1 MAAPDRSEDVS
12 NNVENGSCNSNEGT
26 TNHETSSDRIANAA
40 KVRKPYTVTKQRE
53 KWSEAEHERFL
64 EAINLY
70 GRAWRQIQGTKTAVQ
85 IRSHA
90 QKFFSKVAR
99 EADSGSDGSVQ
110 TVVIPPPRPKR
121 KPTHPY
127 PRKSPVPYSQ
137 SPSSAMEKGTKS
149 PTSVLSPFDS
159 DDQTNRCSSPNS
171 CTSDMQSIDKKN
183 DYATSK
189 QSCKEDDAVTGSRP
203 TSSIMLFGKIVLV
216 GGESHRTSSSRE
228 DSGVDHKSMTGQD
241 SRHVDTVL
249 SLGVWDT
256 SCTGSNAFGSV
267 TDVSENL
274 EKSAE
279 ARKRV
284 TSLEKQEPCY
294 RPNGFRPYKRCLS
307 EREVTSSLSLV
318 ASEEGGSRR
327 RARKG
332 KKYIKLNN
340 GDRVT
345 ASGKIKTESGA
356 KVRGN
361 KVGAI
366 YKKWKDNTHKKASAE
381 RMVMEMIHQACQV
394 EVGEAG
400 RDGQHQY

>member
-1 MAAPDRSEDVS
+1 M
-12 NNVENGSCNSNEGT
+12 
-26 TNHETSSDRIANAA
+26 
-40 KVRKPYTVTKQRE
+40 
-53 KWSEAEHERFL
+53 
-64 EAINLY
+64 
-70 GRAWRQIQGTKTAVQ
+70 
-85 IRSHA
+85 
-90 QKFFSKVAR
+90 AR

-216 GGESHRTSSSRE
+216 GGESHKTSSSRE
-228 DSGVDHKSMTGQD
+228 DGVDHKSMTGQD

-249 SLGVWDT
+249 TLGVWDT

-267 TDVSENL
+267 TEVSENL

-279 ARKRV
+279 ARKRL

-294 RPNGFRPYKRCLS
+294 RANGFRPYKRCLS

-318 ASEEGGSRR
+318 ASEEEGSRR
-327 RARKG
+327 RARV
-332 KKYIKLNN
+332 
-340 GDRVT
+340 DRKSV
-345 ASGKIKTESGA
+345 
-356 KVRGN
+356 V
-361 KVGAI
+361 
-366 YKKWKDNTHKKASAE
+366 
-381 RMVMEMIHQACQV
+381 
-394 EVGEAG
+394 
-400 RDGQHQY
+400 

>member
-12 NNVENGSCNSNEGT
+12 SNVENGSCNSNEGT

-64 EAINLY
+64 EAINIY
-70 GRAWRQIQGTKTAVQ
+70 GRAWRQIQEHIGTKTAVQ

-171 CTSDMQSIDKKN
+171 CTK
-183 DYATSK
+183 
-189 QSCKEDDAVTGSRP
+189 DDAVTGSRP

-228 DSGVDHKSMTGQD
+228 NGVDHKSMTGQD

-267 TDVSENL
+267 TEVSENL

-279 ARKRV
+279 ARKRL

-318 ASEEGGSRR
+318 ASEEEGSRR
-327 RARKG
+327 RARSLDLSKVIDQ
-332 KKYIKLNN
+332 KRVKINQLNKP
-340 GDRVT
+340 T
-345 ASGKIKTESGA
+345 MKAQ
-356 KVRGN
+356 
-361 KVGAI
+361 VGMDV
-366 YKKWKDNTHKKASAE
+366 W
-381 RMVMEMIHQACQV
+381 
-394 EVGEAG
+394 VGFEPVFI
-400 RDGQHQY
+400 